1 MDWRQ
6 ADSSRDRA
14 DAATDRSQVRA
25 RVESTSNI
33 ATIPGVVG
41 KLRRTMDS
49 PTASAVAVGEEI
61 SKDQV
66 LAAKVLRL
74 VNSGFYGFRT
84 PITTITQ
91 AMVLL
96 GFDVVK
102 TLVLSASVLDILEL
116 MNKFVSGL
124 WEHSLA
130 TARVANALSERLRL
144 PNPEEI
150 AVAGLLHDLGK
161 IIIAQRFTSEYR
173 EIQAVVQRKRCLQID
188 AEREVLG
195 ATHAEVG
202 MWLLRKW
209 GLPAKLVNPIAF
221 HHAFSPSREFADRT
235 AIIQLADVICRA
247 RGFGAADGERV
258 PPMSA
263 EAWTFLKVSM
273 ADVEAIYEQL
283 DDELLAVTA

>member
-1 MDWRQ
+1 MIDK
-6 ADSSRDRA
+6 S
-14 DAATDRSQVRA
+14 TLRA
-25 RVESTSNI
+25 RVEGTTNI
-33 ATIPGVVG
+33 STIPDVVT
-41 KLRRTMDS
+41 KLRRMMDS
-49 PTASAVAVGEEI
+49 PQMSAVTVGDEI

-116 MNKFVSGL
+116 MQKHVAGL

-130 TARVANALSERLRL
+130 TARVANALGERLKM

-150 AVAGLLHDLGK
+150 AVSGLLHDLGK
-161 IIIAQRFTSEYR
+161 IIIAQRFPVEHKQIR
-173 EIQAVVQRKRCLQID
+173 EIVSARNCLQIE

-195 ATHAEVG
+195 ATHSEIG
-202 MWLLRKW
+202 MWLLKRW
-209 GLPAKLVNPIAF
+209 GLPAKLVNPIAYHTQF
-221 HHAFSPSREFADRT
+221 HPAREFADRT
-235 AIIQLADVICRA
+235 AVIHLADVMCRA
-247 RGFGAADGERV
+247 RGYGYAGDDRV
-258 PPMSA
+258 PTINRD
-263 EAWTFLKVSM
+263 AWELLKVTLDDVRDVYLQLDNDL
-273 ADVEAIYEQL
+273 ADVL
-283 DDELLAVTA
+283 VG